1 MSEQTAPQT
10 AEAPVSPAGDF
21 FNAIEQAFNAAE
33 ITPKENVQEES
44 APQVETPAPST
55 QTPEPV
61 TADSVPTIEDSTKA
75 DTPSLPIDEN
85 ADASVSEDAE
95 DGLAGKAGRR
105 FKQLKSELKLANT
118 ELQTLR
124 QSLQEREA
132 RLQELSA
139 SNETTEQYQQR
150 LAEYEQALAITKL
163 EATSAYQEQIQ
174 APMVRLVE
182 AADEIAK
189 RYEIDS
195 DELVDVL
202 SYSDR
207 DKQDEAL
214 DNLLQGVKERDK
226 LAIYALAEQ
235 VPLIV
240 ARKQELSENASA
252 ALAELEQLD
261 QQRNQE
267 QLAAQLQSR
276 REAAEQVQNK
286 LASKVPF
293 LKSIE
298 GLDFDSVAKRAGE
311 TDFDVLDVH
320 NKVYSKMA
328 GDMLP
333 KLVVEFASL
342 RSELEEAL
350 DELEALKKAEPK
362 IGGGLLIQAL
372 KPNPQVTSLMPLTR
386 PWAVKIFV
394 GSVHCS
400 LGLQINFCSPK
411 FLP

>member
-10 AEAPVSPAGDF
+10 AEAPASPAGDF

-33 ITPKENVQEES
+33 ITSTDTAQEEA
-44 APQVETPAPST
+44 APAVETPVPSK
-55 QTPEPV
+55 QAQEPATV
-61 TADSVPTIEDSTKA
+61 DSVPEIKDSTKA
-75 DTPSLPIDEN
+75 DEPILPIDEET
-85 ADASVSEDAE
+85 DTSVSDDAE

-124 QSLQEREA
+124 QTLQERES

-139 SNETTEQYQQR
+139 SNETAEQYQQR

-202 SYSDR
+202 AYSDR

-240 ARKQELSENASA
+240 ARKQELSDNAAA
-252 ALAELEQLD
+252 ALAELEQID
-261 QQRNQE
+261 QQKYQE

-276 REAAEQVQNK
+276 KDAAEQVQNK

-328 GDMLP
+328 GDILP

-362 IGGGLLIQAL
+362 IGGGTSNASTSTKSAGNFIEAINAAL
-372 KPNPQVTSLMPLTR
+372 
-386 PWAVKIFV
+386 
-394 GSVHCS
+394 G
-400 LGLQINFCSPK
+400 G
-411 FLP
+411 

>member
-124 QSLQEREA
+124 QSLHERES

-139 SNETTEQYQQR
+139 SNDNTEQYQQR

-202 SYSDR
+202 AYSDR

-261 QQRNQE
+261 QQRYQE

-362 IGGGLLIQAL
+362 IGGGASNSSAQTKPAGNFIDAINAAL
-372 KPNPQVTSLMPLTR
+372 
-386 PWAVKIFV
+386 
-394 GSVHCS
+394 G
-400 LGLQINFCSPK
+400 G
-411 FLP
+411 

>member
-1 MSEQTAPQT
+1 MSEQTAPQSVESS
-10 AEAPVSPAGDF
+10 AAPAGDF
-21 FNAIEQAFNAAE
+21 FSAIEQAFNAAE
-33 ITPKENVQEES
+33 ITSTDTAQEEV
-44 APQVETPAPST
+44 APAVETPAPSK
-55 QTPEPV
+55 QAQEPTTV
-61 TADSVPTIEDSTKA
+61 DSVPEIKDSTKA
-75 DTPSLPIDEN
+75 DEPILPIDEET
-85 ADASVSEDAE
+85 DTSVSDDAE

-124 QSLQEREA
+124 QTLQERES

-202 SYSDR
+202 AYSDR

-252 ALAELEQLD
+252 ALAELEQID
-261 QQRNQE
+261 QQKYQE

-276 REAAEQVQNK
+276 KDAAEQVQNK

-293 LKSIE
+293 LKSID

-362 IGGGLLIQAL
+362 IGGGTSNASTSTKSAGNFIEAINAAL
-372 KPNPQVTSLMPLTR
+372 
-386 PWAVKIFV
+386 
-394 GSVHCS
+394 G
-400 LGLQINFCSPK
+400 G
-411 FLP
+411 